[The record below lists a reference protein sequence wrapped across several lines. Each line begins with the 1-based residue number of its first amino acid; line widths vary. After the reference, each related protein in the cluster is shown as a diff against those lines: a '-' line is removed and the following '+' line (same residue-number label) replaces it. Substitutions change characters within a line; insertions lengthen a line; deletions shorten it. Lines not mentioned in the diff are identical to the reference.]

1 MKVFCATLL
10 HESNSFS
17 PLPTTL
23 ANYRRDFCFRPSVGE
38 GGEVLNSNRH
48 DMVHRAVCQAKG
60 YQIVDG
66 IHGGAAPSAPTNRAD
81 YETLR
86 DEMMALLKAALPVDM
101 VVLFLHGAQMAV
113 GYDDCEGDI
122 LRRVR
127 AIVGLDVPIGVLLDL
142 HCNITD
148 AMVENADVMIA
159 CKEYPHIDFLPR
171 SQELVELIAAT
182 AEKKIKPVM
191 AFAPV
196 PMLGFFHTTRQPM
209 RGFVDRIQA
218 LEKSGRALSISLAH
232 SFPAGDTAHTS
243 AGVLVVTDGD
253 AAKAKAL
260 AETLAKEFFALR
272 EEISAPIVSVAAC
285 LDQALSEKQGP
296 VVIADVSDNTG
307 GGSPG
312 DSTHILRAL
321 IERGVQSAALA
332 SIWDPVALDLIKKAG
347 VGGRF
352 PLRLGGKTGPLSG
365 MPVDVM
371 AEVLSIRDV
380 ATQIVFGGEEK
391 MGPSVAIRC
400 NGIEVIVAEER
411 EQVMSPHVFSN
422 HGIDPSARHILV
434 VKSAQHFYQEFSKIA
449 PRILYASAPGF
460 IGNDFSHY
468 PYRHLQRPMWPLD
481 KTPFTTHGRRWG
493 DPS

>member
-23 ANYRRDFCFRPSVGE
+23 ADYRGQFCYRPTTGE
-38 GGEVLNSNRH
+38 GSEVLGYGSH
-48 DMVHRAVCQAKG
+48 DMVLRDLCRARG

-66 IHGGAAPSAPTNRAD
+66 IHAGAAPSARTNRAD
-81 YETLR
+81 YESLR

-101 VVLFLHGAQMAV
+101 VLLFLHGAQMAI
-113 GYDDCEGDI
+113 GYDDCEGDV
-122 LRRVR
+122 LRRIR
-127 AIVGLDVPIGVLLDL
+127 AIVGPDVPIGVLLDL

-148 AMVENADVMIA
+148 AMVEHADVMIA
-159 CKEYPHIDFLPR
+159 CKEYPHIDFAPR
-171 SQELVELIAAT
+171 SQELVDLTVVAL
-182 AEKKIKPVM
+182 EKKIKPTM
-191 AFAPV
+191 AFAPA

-209 RGFVDRIQA
+209 RGFVDRLQA
-218 LEKSGRALSISLAH
+218 MEGAGGVLSISLAH
-232 SFPAGDTAHTS
+232 SFPAGDSGHTS

-253 AAKAKAL
+253 TAQAKAL
-260 AETLAKEFFALR
+260 AETLAEEFFALR

-321 IERGVQSAALA
+321 IERGVTSAAVA
-332 SIWDPVALDLIKKAG
+332 SIWDPVALDLIRKAG

-371 AEVLSIRDV
+371 AEVLSIRDA
-380 ATQIVFGGEEK
+380 ATQIVFGGEEQ
-391 MGPSVAIRC
+391 MGPSAAIRC

-422 HGIDPSARHILV
+422 HGIDPSARLILV

-449 PRILYASAPGF
+449 SRILYASAPGL

-468 PYRHLQRPMWPLD
+468 PYRYLKRPMWPLD
-481 KTPFTTHGRRWG
+481 NVPFVAHGRRWG
-493 DPS
+493 